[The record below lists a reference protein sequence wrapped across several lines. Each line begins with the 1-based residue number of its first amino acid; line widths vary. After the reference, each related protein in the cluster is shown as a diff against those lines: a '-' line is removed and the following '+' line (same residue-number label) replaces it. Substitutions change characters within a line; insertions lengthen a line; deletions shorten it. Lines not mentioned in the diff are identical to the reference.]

1 MQWLEITGPPTFS
14 SYNFAINK
22 CRKKSFFSLF
32 LDTFLGSKKD
42 FNVTGFKTFNFEYT
56 LKEVIYS
63 LYSGSTIP

>member
-1 MQWLEITGPPTFS
+1 MP
-14 SYNFAINK
+14 K
-22 CRKKSFFSLF
+22 KKSFFSLF